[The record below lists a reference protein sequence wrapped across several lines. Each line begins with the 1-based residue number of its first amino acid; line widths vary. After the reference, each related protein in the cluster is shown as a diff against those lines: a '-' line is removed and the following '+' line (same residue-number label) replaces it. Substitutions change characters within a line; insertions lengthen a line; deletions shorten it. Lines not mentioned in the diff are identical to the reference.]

1 MTTWFLV
8 PDPLI
13 LSPPPTPRSYGA
25 RPRALY
31 LLMEQLL
38 AAYLRY
44 LVAEKNLSPYTLRN
58 YRADLL
64 HFAAYLRDTEGV
76 DPLQVDR
83 QAFRRYLLL
92 LKESGIVTASIARKV
107 STIRNFYRF
116 LLREG
121 KLEANPLAGVSAP
134 KRERRLPVIL
144 SKDDLTMLIQ
154 AADETTPRGL
164 RNRAI
169 LELMY
174 AAGCRLSEV
183 AGLDVRHLDLEE
195 RTLLVRG
202 KGNKERIVLIGAPAE
217 EAILRYLSHGRPQ
230 LAAAGEA
237 ALFVNRDGG
246 RLSGRS
252 IEQIVRRHALRA
264 GLGQRVFP
272 HLLRHSFATHLLD
285 GGAELRIVQEL
296 LGHANASTTQIY
308 THVTEERQREVMEKA
323 REGLAELHRQRL
335 LARAARRS
343 K

>member
-1 MTTWFLV
+1 MEE
-8 PDPLI
+8 
-13 LSPPPTPRSYGA
+13 
-25 RPRALY
+25 
-31 LLMEQLL
+31 LLD
-38 AAYLRY
+38 AYIRC

-64 HFAAYLRDTEGV
+64 HFAAYLRDSEGI
-76 DPLQVDR
+76 DPLQVDK

-92 LKESGIVTASIARKV
+92 LKENGIVTASITRKV

-121 KLEANPLAGVSAP
+121 KLETNLLAGVSAP

-154 AADETTPRGL
+154 AADEASPRGL

-174 AAGCRLSEV
+174 AAGARLSEI

-195 RTLLVRG
+195 RVLLVRG
-202 KGNKERIVLIGAPAE
+202 KGNKERMVLIGGPAQD
-217 EAILRYLSHGRPQ
+217 ALRRYLSQGRPA

-237 ALFVNRDGG
+237 ALFVNRDGR

-252 IEQIVRRHALRA
+252 IELIVRRHALRA
-264 GLGQRVFP
+264 GLDQRVFP

-285 GGAELRIVQEL
+285 GGADLRVVQDL

-323 REGLAELHRQRL
+323 REALGEMHRQRL
-335 LARAARRS
+335 LSRAARRS
-343 K
+343 KSPGR